1 MPRSSRKESATVT
14 VMLSNGARR
23 NRERIW
29 SRKGS
34 SVSFSGTSDCHLV
47 RTAPPACD
55 ELGTDIPH
63 FMPPLSPATSP
74 AMRSHYLSLGLV
86 ETQRGTWHS
95 PAGAIARKQQHKSRR
110 KARVVSVDSLTW
122 EMSSTRLHGGE
133 RPTAP
138 GTTLGSL
145 RQPCSSHAIAA
156 ALASCSM
163 GTGLAQSPMEA
174 ADQMM
179 LGLVP
184 SDWRDYMADRH
195 SMLSSGDTLH
205 G

>member
-1 MPRSSRKESATVT
+1 M
-14 VMLSNGARR
+14 
-23 NRERIW
+23 
-29 SRKGS
+29 
-34 SVSFSGTSDCHLV
+34 
-47 RTAPPACD
+47 
-55 ELGTDIPH
+55 
-63 FMPPLSPATSP
+63 
-74 AMRSHYLSLGLV
+74 GLV

-95 PAGAIARKQQHKSRR
+95 PAGAIAKQQHKSRR

-122 EMSSTRLHGGE
+122 EMSSTGLHGGE

-145 RQPCSSHAIAA
+145 RQSCSSHAIAA

-163 GTGLAQSPMEA
+163 GTGLAQSPACHPMEA